1 MIAFYNCKRSFV
13 KFTLTSTDR
22 HPKQCKLM
30 EASGECNYKRC
41 DYLHKHDI
49 KKYKCESCK
58 CAWENAN
65 HVVEHWIENIKLY
78 FCLNCEDWVQH
89 KSNVLKDGWSLF
101 DEEGLLRRD
110 V

>member
-1 MIAFYNCKRSFV
+1 MVVKVSFISSFNMVSFAFKG
-13 KFTLTSTDR
+13 
-22 HPKQCKLM
+22 
-30 EASGECNYKRC
+30 A
-41 DYLHKHDI
+41 
-49 KKYKCESCK
+49 CK